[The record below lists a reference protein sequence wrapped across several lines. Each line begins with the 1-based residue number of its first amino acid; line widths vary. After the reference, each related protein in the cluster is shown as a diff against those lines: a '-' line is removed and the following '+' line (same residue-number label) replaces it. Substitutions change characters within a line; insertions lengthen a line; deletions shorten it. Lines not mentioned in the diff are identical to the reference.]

1 MRFKK
6 VVLLSGLTLLAG
18 SIVVPGGSSVNRHT
32 ATNGATQT
40 EMADGMPLPPLPPVG
55 KSVLSADGMPL
66 PPLPP
71 RNGALLTD
79 GMPLPPLPPGNSTL
93 LADGMPLPPLPP
105 SAAA

>member
-6 VVLLSGLTLLAG
+6 VALLLGLTLLAG
-18 SIVVPGGSSVNRHT
+18 SIVVPAGSSVNRNT
-32 ATNGATQT
+32 TTNGTTQT

-55 KSVLSADGMPL
+55 RSVLLADG
-66 PPLPP
+66 
-71 RNGALLTD
+71 T
-79 GMPLPPLPPGNSTL
+79 PLPPLPPGNGAL

>member
-6 VVLLSGLTLLAG
+6 VALLSGLTLLAG
-18 SIVVPGGSSVNRHT
+18 SMVVPAGSSVNRRTT
-32 ATNGATQT
+32 AKSTTQT
-40 EMADGMPLPPLPPVG
+40 DVADGMPLPPHG

-71 RNGALLTD
+71 GNGA
-79 GMPLPPLPPGNSTL
+79 L

-105 SAAA
+105 SAPA

>member
-1 MRFKK
+1 MRFNQ
-6 VVLLSGLTLLAG
+6 VAWLSGLTLLAG
-18 SIVVPGGSSVNRHT
+18 SIVVPAVSSVNRHT
-32 ATNGATQT
+32 TTNGTTQT
-40 EMADGMPLPPLPPVG
+40 EMADGMPLPPPPPVG

-71 RNGALLTD
+71 GNGA
-79 GMPLPPLPPGNSTL
+79 L

>member
-6 VVLLSGLTLLAG
+6 VALLSGLTLLAG
-18 SIVVPGGSSVNRHT
+18 FIVVPAGSSVNRHNT
-32 ATNGATQT
+32 RKGTTPT
-40 EMADGMPLPPLPPVG
+40 DVADGMPLPPLPPDG
-55 KSVLSADGMPL
+55 KSVLSA
-66 PPLPP
+66 
-71 RNGALLTD
+71 D